1 MKKNTNKSFGLQIRG
16 LSAAAGL
23 GALLA
28 PPAGAVDAILAVDSY
43 VSTAHP
49 AAKFGAA
56 GTLKVGGGN
65 RALVRFDVDSML
77 PAGAVPDQVSKAVL
91 KVWVNGIAK
100 FNPNSSA
107 VDVSEILSAWT
118 ESGVT
123 DATAPSVGPAFA
135 TRPVS
140 LAGQW
145 VSIDVTSQAKQWL
158 TDPTTN
164 FGLLIAP
171 AAGAPDTV
179 VAFDSKE
186 NTATSHPARLEI
198 VLAGP
203 QGAQG
208 SKGEQGSQ
216 GIPGP
221 QGATGATGPQGAT
234 GATGPQGAAGPQG
247 PVGATGPQGP
257 AGSTSAY
264 AYTLTVGN
272 NANDNTGRTLAVP
285 DFATI
290 TAALNKIPNVY
301 SNGACSARYLVKVL
315 PGVYN
320 ERVTMK
326 PCVDIEGSGELATRI
341 ATASGSNSD
350 YTAAATVIGASE
362 AELRSLTVANT
373 GNNNSFS
380 VAIYNTNGAAPRLT
394 HVTAIVPGSNRLGN
408 NSGVYNNFSSPTM
421 TNVIAIASG
430 GVHNISVNNNSS
442 SPTMENV
449 TATASGGGYNY
460 AVNNGSSSSPRMVN
474 VTAIAS
480 GGYQGNVA
488 VSNSNSSPRM
498 VNVIATASD
507 GIYTQGVANSFSSPT
522 MENVIATAS
531 GGTGSNYG
539 IYNGRSSPT
548 MENVTATASGSGSSY
563 GVFNSYSSSLSTIH
577 RSTLRGATRSLY
589 NFEGTVR
596 VGASQL
602 DGPVDN
608 SGGTATCVASYNAD
622 FEPLNANCQ

>member
-77 PAGAVPDQVSKAVL
+77 PTETIPDQVSKAVL
-91 KVWVNGIAK
+91 KVWVNDIAK
-100 FNPNSSA
+100 SNPKSSA
-107 VDVSEILSAWT
+107 VDVAEVLSAWT
-118 ESGVT
+118 EPGVT

-135 TRPVS
+135 TKPVPMR
-140 LAGQW
+140 GRW
-145 VSIDVTSQAKQWL
+145 VPIDVTSQVKKWL

-171 AAGAPDTV
+171 AAGAPDTI

-186 NTATSHPARLEI
+186 NTDTSHPARLEI

-208 SKGEQGSQ
+208 SKGEQGPQ
-216 GIPGP
+216 GVPGP

-272 NANDNTGRTLAVP
+272 NANDNTGRTLAAP

-326 PCVDIEGSGELATRI
+326 PCVDIEGSGELTTKI
-341 ATASGSNSD
+341 TAPGGASYSA
-350 YTAAATVIGASE
+350 AAATLIGANE
-362 AELRSLTVANT
+362 VELRFLTVANT
-373 GNNNSFS
+373 GGGATHA
-380 VAIYNTNGAAPRLT
+380 VGIYNQGASPRLT
-394 HVTAIVPGSNRLGN
+394 HVTATASGGTNS
-408 NSGVYNNFSSPTM
+408 NSGVYNSSASPAMTNVTATASGGEYSYGVSNSSASPAMTNVTATASGGEYSYGVSNSSASPAMTNVTATASGGEYNSGVRNEAQSSPKMTNVIATASGGNSESIGVRNEFQSSPTM
-421 TNVIAIASG
+421 TNVIA
-430 GVHNISVNNNSS
+430 
-442 SPTMENV
+442 
-449 TATASGGGYNY
+449 TASGGN
-460 AVNNGSSSSPRMVN
+460 SSIGVGNEYQSSPKM
-474 VTAIAS
+474 T
-480 GGYQGNVA
+480 Y
-488 VSNSNSSPRM
+488 
-498 VNVIATASD
+498 VIATA
-507 GIYTQGVANSFSSPT
+507 GGVGVSNSHSSSP
-522 MENVIATAS
+522 M
-531 GGTGSNYG
+531 
-539 IYNGRSSPT
+539 
-548 MENVTATASGSGSSY
+548 
-563 GVFNSYSSSLSTIH
+563 IH
-577 RSTLRGATRSLY
+577 HSILRGTYSLL
-589 NFEGTVR
+589 NELSSMNALSSTAQ

-602 DGPVDN
+602 DGPVMN
-608 SGGTATCVASYNAD
+608 QHGGTSTCVASYNAN
-622 FEPLNANCQ
+622 FAPLNESCQ